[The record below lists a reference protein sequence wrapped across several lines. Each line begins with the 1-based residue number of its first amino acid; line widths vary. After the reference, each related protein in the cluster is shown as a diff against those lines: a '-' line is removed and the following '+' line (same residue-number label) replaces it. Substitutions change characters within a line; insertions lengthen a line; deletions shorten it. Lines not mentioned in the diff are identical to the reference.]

1 MKVVQIFKNG
11 DMSDLE
17 CKFTKKNILK
27 TLTENSKSTG
37 NDLLKLL
44 YTWTIGNTELLCY
57 GWYDGEAGFENKHD
71 LPPSGSSSFIETD
84 SSEQLLFGDIFI
96 VKSCKGKYSQLT
108 ITDYSDYYNQLF
120 GGFDDCK
127 SSDDE
132 SLSEEEEDEDY
143 KIEEESSS
151 EEEEEEDLSENDNEL
166 DEDLTEY

>member
-11 DMSDLE
+11 DMCDLE

-27 TLTENSKSTG
+27 TLTLNSKSNG
-37 NDLLKLL
+37 NDSLKLL
-44 YTWTIGNTELLCY
+44 YTWNMGNIELLCY

-71 LPPSGSSSFIETD
+71 LPVSGNSQFLETD

-96 VKSCKGKYSQLT
+96 VKTCKGRYSQLT

-120 GGFDDCK
+120 GGFDDCN
-127 SSDDE
+127 SSDDD

-143 KIEEESSS
+143 KTEEEDSS
-151 EEEEEEDLSENDNEL
+151 EEEEEDLSENDNEL
-166 DEDLTEY
+166 EEDLTEY

>member
-11 DMSDLE
+11 GMCDLE

-27 TLTENSKSTG
+27 TLSENSKSTG
-37 NDLLKLL
+37 DDSLKLL
-44 YTWTIGNTELLCY
+44 YTWTLGNTELLCY

-71 LPPSGSSSFIETD
+71 LPPSGLSSFIETD

-96 VKSCKGKYSQLT
+96 VRTCKGKYSQLT

-120 GGFDDCK
+120 GGFDECK

-132 SLSEEEEDEDY
+132 SLSDEEEDEDY
-143 KIEEESSS
+143 KTEEEYS
-151 EEEEEEDLSENDNEL
+151 EEEEEEDYDENENEL
-166 DEDLTEY
+166 EEDLTEY

>member
-11 DMSDLE
+11 DMCDLD

-27 TLTENSKSTG
+27 ILSGNSKSSG
-37 NDLLKLL
+37 NDSLKLL
-44 YTWTIGNTELLCY
+44 YTWNIGNTELNCY

-84 SSEQLLFGDIFI
+84 SSEQLIFGDIFI
-96 VKSCKGKYSQLT
+96 VKTCKGKYSQLN

-120 GGFDDCK
+120 GGFDECN
-127 SSDDE
+127 SSSDE
-132 SLSEEEEDEDY
+132 SLSSEEEDEDY
-143 KIEEESSS
+143 NT
-151 EEEEEEDLSENDNEL
+151 EEEDSTEEELSDNENEL

>member
-11 DMSDLE
+11 DMCDLD

-27 TLTENSKSTG
+27 ILSGNSKSSG
-37 NDLLKLL
+37 NDSLKLL
-44 YTWTIGNTELLCY
+44 YTWNIGNTGLNCY

-84 SSEQLLFGDIFI
+84 SSEQLIFGDIFI
-96 VKSCKGKYSQLT
+96 VKTCKGKYSQLN

-120 GGFDDCK
+120 GGFDECN

-132 SLSEEEEDEDY
+132 SLSSEEEDEDY
-143 KIEEESSS
+143 NT
-151 EEEEEEDLSENDNEL
+151 EEEDSTEEELSDNENEL

>member
-11 DMSDLE
+11 DMCDLD

-27 TLTENSKSTG
+27 TLTLNSKSTG
-37 NDLLKLL
+37 NDSLKLL
-44 YTWTIGNTELLCY
+44 YTWNVGNTEIVCY

-120 GGFDDCK
+120 GGFDECN

-132 SLSEEEEDEDY
+132 SLPEEEYDEDY
-143 KIEEESSS
+143 KTEEEDSSD
-151 EEEEEEDLSENDNEL
+151 EEEEDLSENDNEL
-166 DEDLTEY
+166 EEDLTEY

>member
-11 DMSDLE
+11 DMFDLE

-27 TLTENSKSTG
+27 TLTVNSKSNG
-37 NDLLKLL
+37 NDSLKLL
-44 YTWTIGNTELLCY
+44 YTWILGNTELICY

-71 LPPSGSSSFIETD
+71 LPPSGSSSFIESD

-96 VKSCKGKYSQLT
+96 VKTCKGKYSQLT

-120 GGFDDCK
+120 GGFDECNT
-127 SSDDE
+127 SDDE

-143 KIEEESSS
+143 KTEDEYSS
-151 EEEEEEDLSENDNEL
+151 EDEEEDLSENENEL

>member
-11 DMSDLE
+11 DMCDLE

-27 TLTENSKSTG
+27 TLTLNSKSNG
-37 NDLLKLL
+37 NDSLKLL
-44 YTWTIGNTELLCY
+44 YTWNMGNIELLCY

-71 LPPSGSSSFIETD
+71 LPPSGLSSFIEID

-96 VKSCKGKYSQLT
+96 VKMCKGKYSQLT

-120 GGFDDCK
+120 GGFDDCN

-143 KIEEESSS
+143 KTEEEYSS
-151 EEEEEEDLSENDNEL
+151 EEENEELSDNENEL
-166 DEDLTEY
+166 EEDLTEY

>member
-11 DMSDLE
+11 DMCDLD
-17 CKFTKKNILK
+17 CKFTKRNILK

-37 NDLLKLL
+37 NEPLKIL
-44 YTWTIGNTELLCY
+44 YTWNLGNTELICY

-96 VKSCKGKYSQLT
+96 VKTCKGKYSQLT
-108 ITDYSDYYNQLF
+108 MKDYSDYYNQLF
-120 GGFDDCK
+120 GGFDDCN

-132 SLSEEEEDEDY
+132 SFQEEEEDEDY
-143 KIEEESSS
+143 KTEDEDSDEDEGEELTDNE
-151 EEEEEEDLSENDNEL
+151 NEL

>member
-11 DMSDLE
+11 DMCDLD

-27 TLTENSKSTG
+27 ILSGNSKSSG
-37 NDLLKLL
+37 NDSLKLL
-44 YTWTIGNTELLCY
+44 YTWNIGNTELNCY

-84 SSEQLLFGDIFI
+84 SSEQLIFGDIFI
-96 VKSCKGKYSQLT
+96 VKTCKGKYSQLN

-120 GGFDDCK
+120 GGFDECN

-132 SLSEEEEDEDY
+132 SLSSEEEDEDY
-143 KIEEESSS
+143 NT
-151 EEEEEEDLSENDNEL
+151 EEEDSTEEELSDNENEL

>member
-1 MKVVQIFKNG
+1 MKVVQILKG
-11 DMSDLE
+11 GGMCDLE

-27 TLTENSKSTG
+27 ILTGNSKSRG
-37 NDLLKLL
+37 NDSLKLL
-44 YTWTIGNTELLCY
+44 YTWTMGNTQLVCY

-96 VKSCKGKYSQLT
+96 VKICKSKYSQLT

-120 GGFDDCK
+120 GGFDDCN

-132 SLSEEEEDEDY
+132 SLSVEEVDEDY
-143 KIEEESSS
+143 KTEEEYSSG
-151 EEEEEEDLSENDNEL
+151 EEEEELQGNENELGEDLNE
-166 DEDLTEY
+166 Y

>member
-1 MKVVQIFKNG
+1 MKVVQILKNG
-11 DMSDLE
+11 DMCDLE

-27 TLTENSKSTG
+27 TLTGSSKSTG

-44 YTWTIGNTELLCY
+44 YTWNLGNTGLLCY

-96 VKSCKGKYSQLT
+96 VKTCKGKYSQLT

-120 GGFDDCK
+120 GGFDECN
-127 SSDDE
+127 STDDE
-132 SLSEEEEDEDY
+132 SLFEGEEDEDY
-143 KIEEESSS
+143 KTEEEYSS
-151 EEEEEEDLSENDNEL
+151 EEEEEELPENENEL
-166 DEDLTEY
+166 KEDLTEY